1 MNLFDILG
9 PVMVGPSSSH
19 TAGAVRI
26 GYISGKLLQDHVV
39 KAEILLHGSFAT
51 TGIGHGTDKALI
63 AGLLGMRPDDIRIPD
78 SFFLAKKD
86 GMEFSFSTITL
97 KDAHPN
103 TAVLRLT
110 GEHGRKIAV
119 VTDSNSGI
127 TQAQAKEMGVAVL
140 PMPFMIDGETYY
152 EDITL
157 TREQFYQR
165 LKDNADIATSQPT
178 PDSILKMW
186 DKLLKEY
193 DQIIHIPMSSGLSG
207 SCSTA
212 MMLAGEDEYEGKVFV
227 VDNRRISVTQYQSV
241 KDAQMLA
248 AMGMDGTQIKKRL
261 EETAADSVIF
271 ITVDTLKYLKKGGRI
286 TPAAAALGTLL
297 KIKPVLIILGEKLD
311 SFAKART
318 MKQAKT
324 MMMNAIQKELD
335 GRLHDSECRNC
346 HLAIA
351 HTDNEE
357 AALEFKK
364 EVEERFPNADVYMA
378 PLSLSIACHIGPGSL
393 AVTATRKMEEE
404 HEKN

>member
-1 MNLFDILG
+1 M
-9 PVMVGPSSSH
+9 
-19 TAGAVRI
+19 
-26 GYISGKLLQDHVV
+26 
-39 KAEILLHGSFAT
+39 
-51 TGIGHGTDKALI
+51 
-63 AGLLGMRPDDIRIPD
+63 
-78 SFFLAKKD
+78 
-86 GMEFSFSTITL
+86 
-97 KDAHPN
+97 
-103 TAVLRLT
+103 
-110 GEHGRKIAV
+110 KIAV

-261 EETAADSVIF
+261 EETAADSIIF

>member
-1 MNLFDILG
+1 M
-9 PVMVGPSSSH
+9 
-19 TAGAVRI
+19 
-26 GYISGKLLQDHVV
+26 
-39 KAEILLHGSFAT
+39 
-51 TGIGHGTDKALI
+51 
-63 AGLLGMRPDDIRIPD
+63 
-78 SFFLAKKD
+78 
-86 GMEFSFSTITL
+86 
-97 KDAHPN
+97 
-103 TAVLRLT
+103 
-110 GEHGRKIAV
+110 KIAV

-271 ITVDTLKYLKKGGRI
+271 ITVDTLKYLKKGCRN

>member
-1 MNLFDILG
+1 M
-9 PVMVGPSSSH
+9 
-19 TAGAVRI
+19 
-26 GYISGKLLQDHVV
+26 
-39 KAEILLHGSFAT
+39 
-51 TGIGHGTDKALI
+51 
-63 AGLLGMRPDDIRIPD
+63 
-78 SFFLAKKD
+78 
-86 GMEFSFSTITL
+86 
-97 KDAHPN
+97 
-103 TAVLRLT
+103 
-110 GEHGRKIAV
+110 KIAV

-378 PLSLSIACHIGPGSL
+378 PLSLSIACHSGPGSL

>member
-1 MNLFDILG
+1 M
-9 PVMVGPSSSH
+9 
-19 TAGAVRI
+19 
-26 GYISGKLLQDHVV
+26 
-39 KAEILLHGSFAT
+39 
-51 TGIGHGTDKALI
+51 
-63 AGLLGMRPDDIRIPD
+63 
-78 SFFLAKKD
+78 
-86 GMEFSFSTITL
+86 
-97 KDAHPN
+97 
-103 TAVLRLT
+103 
-110 GEHGRKIAV
+110 KIAV

-127 TQAQAKEMGVAVL
+127 TQAQAKEMGITVL

-157 TREQFYQR
+157 TQEQFYQR
-165 LKDNADIATSQPT
+165 LKDNSDISTSQPT
-178 PDSILKMW
+178 PDSIMKLW
-186 DKLLKEY
+186 DELLKEY
-193 DQIIHIPMSSGLSG
+193 DQIVHIPMSAGLSG
-207 SCSTA
+207 SCATA
-212 MMLAGEDEYEGKVFV
+212 MMLAGEDEYEGNVFV
-227 VDNRRISVTQYQSV
+227 VDNHRISVTQYQSV
-241 KDAQMLA
+241 KDAMMLA
-248 AMGMDGTQIKKRL
+248 DMGMDGAQIRKRL

-297 KIKPVLIILGEKLD
+297 RIKPVLIILGEKLD

-335 GRLHDSECRNC
+335 ERLHDSGCKDC

-357 AALEFKK
+357 AAVEFQK
-364 EVEERFPNADVYMA
+364 EVKERFPDADVYMA

>member
-1 MNLFDILG
+1 MEWRERG
-9 PVMVGPSSSH
+9 R
-19 TAGAVRI
+19 TKEKQKGAVLYENCSCNRQQQRNHP
-26 GYISGKLLQDHVV
+26 GSGKRD
-39 KAEILLHGSFAT
+39 GSC
-51 TGIGHGTDKALI
+51 G
-63 AGLLGMRPDDIRIPD
+63 
-78 SFFLAKKD
+78 SAK
-86 GMEFSFSTITL
+86 
-97 KDAHPN
+97 
-103 TAVLRLT
+103 
-110 GEHGRKIAV
+110 
-119 VTDSNSGI
+119 
-127 TQAQAKEMGVAVL
+127 
-140 PMPFMIDGETYY
+140 PFMIDGETYY

>member
-1 MNLFDILG
+1 M
-9 PVMVGPSSSH
+9 
-19 TAGAVRI
+19 
-26 GYISGKLLQDHVV
+26 
-39 KAEILLHGSFAT
+39 
-51 TGIGHGTDKALI
+51 
-63 AGLLGMRPDDIRIPD
+63 
-78 SFFLAKKD
+78 
-86 GMEFSFSTITL
+86 
-97 KDAHPN
+97 
-103 TAVLRLT
+103 
-110 GEHGRKIAV
+110 KIAV

-157 TREQFYQR
+157 TQEQFYQR

-286 TPAAAALGTLL
+286 TSAAAALGTLL

-335 GRLHDSECRNC
+335 ERLHDSECRNC
-346 HLAIA
+346 YLAIA

>member
-1 MNLFDILG
+1 M
-9 PVMVGPSSSH
+9 
-19 TAGAVRI
+19 
-26 GYISGKLLQDHVV
+26 
-39 KAEILLHGSFAT
+39 
-51 TGIGHGTDKALI
+51 
-63 AGLLGMRPDDIRIPD
+63 
-78 SFFLAKKD
+78 
-86 GMEFSFSTITL
+86 
-97 KDAHPN
+97 
-103 TAVLRLT
+103 
-110 GEHGRKIAV
+110 KIAV

-127 TQAQAKEMGVAVL
+127 TQAQAKEMGVTVL

-157 TREQFYQR
+157 TQEQFYQR

-186 DKLLKEY
+186 DGLLKEY

-212 MMLAGEDEYEGKVFV
+212 MVLAGEDEYEGKVFV

-248 AMGMDGTQIKKRL
+248 AMGMDGAQIKKRL

-335 GRLHDSECRNC
+335 ERLHDSECRDC

-393 AVTATRKMEEE
+393 AVTATRKKEEE

>member
-1 MNLFDILG
+1 M
-9 PVMVGPSSSH
+9 
-19 TAGAVRI
+19 
-26 GYISGKLLQDHVV
+26 
-39 KAEILLHGSFAT
+39 
-51 TGIGHGTDKALI
+51 
-63 AGLLGMRPDDIRIPD
+63 
-78 SFFLAKKD
+78 
-86 GMEFSFSTITL
+86 
-97 KDAHPN
+97 
-103 TAVLRLT
+103 
-110 GEHGRKIAV
+110 KIAV

-127 TQAQAKEMGVAVL
+127 TQAQANEMGVAVL
-140 PMPFMIDGETYY
+140 PMPFIIAGETYY

>member
-1 MNLFDILG
+1 M
-9 PVMVGPSSSH
+9 
-19 TAGAVRI
+19 
-26 GYISGKLLQDHVV
+26 
-39 KAEILLHGSFAT
+39 
-51 TGIGHGTDKALI
+51 
-63 AGLLGMRPDDIRIPD
+63 
-78 SFFLAKKD
+78 
-86 GMEFSFSTITL
+86 
-97 KDAHPN
+97 
-103 TAVLRLT
+103 
-110 GEHGRKIAV
+110 KIAV

-165 LKDNADIATSQPT
+165 LRDNADIATSQPT

-261 EETAADSVIF
+261 EETAADSVVF

>member
-1 MNLFDILG
+1 M
-9 PVMVGPSSSH
+9 
-19 TAGAVRI
+19 
-26 GYISGKLLQDHVV
+26 
-39 KAEILLHGSFAT
+39 
-51 TGIGHGTDKALI
+51 
-63 AGLLGMRPDDIRIPD
+63 
-78 SFFLAKKD
+78 
-86 GMEFSFSTITL
+86 
-97 KDAHPN
+97 
-103 TAVLRLT
+103 
-110 GEHGRKIAV
+110 KIAV

-393 AVTATRKMEEE
+393 AVTATRKMEEK